1 MKKVICFFLIITVTF
16 LGLIVIQYYNSEY
29 YRFHTQFQLG
39 WDALTDEKGDEALKY
54 WLPIA
59 KEGNE
64 AAQLWVYQ
72 TYADGYGGVKR
83 ESDLALYWCNKY
95 KCNKLGSSCEANNKI
110 KNNQDCAFNIA
121 FAFANDGPG
130 EPRFDFNESIKW
142 LKISSSLGNES
153 ATKIIVNC
161 VNKKFL
167 NESAAPAC
175 LKNQFKKR
183 I

>member
-72 TYADGYGGVKR
+72 TYADG
-83 ESDLALYWCNKY
+83 
-95 KCNKLGSSCEANNKI
+95 
-110 KNNQDCAFNIA
+110 
-121 FAFANDGPG
+121 
-130 EPRFDFNESIKW
+130 
-142 LKISSSLGNES
+142 
-153 ATKIIVNC
+153 
-161 VNKKFL
+161 
-167 NESAAPAC
+167 
-175 LKNQFKKR
+175 
-183 I
+183 